1 MGIFS
6 SIGSGIGSIFG
17 GSDGGA
23 IGGGL
28 LGIGDWLLNRH
39 DSRDAASRANKY
51 ALYASGTAHQREV
64 ADLRAAGLNPILSAL
79 GGNGAAAMPVPVGNS
94 YNRDDNNAQEVLGYV
109 SAQRM
114 AQQNR
119 REEELNRAQVN
130 LLKEQTRKLSAEA
143 DHEQNLLTVD
153 VNATPVSNFLNGL
166 LARDDRLRLR
176 SLQRF
181 QEQVADG
188 FVSLASSVTNRFRER
203 EVDDLE
209 KYEDRFNTLYKSLK
223 NRNLVDGHYDEKSNK
238 LYLDVKDESAL
249 AEMKE
254 IIDKVYEYHDK
265 MGLKE
270 DLPQVIFDKEDDND
284 D

>member
-119 REEELNRAQVN
+119 REEELNRAHCYRPDCTYCQPA
-130 LLKEQTRKLSAEA
+130 QA
-143 DHEQNLLTVD
+143 
-153 VNATPVSNFLNGL
+153 
-166 LARDDRLRLR
+166 
-176 SLQRF
+176 
-181 QEQVADG
+181 
-188 FVSLASSVTNRFRER
+188 
-203 EVDDLE
+203 
-209 KYEDRFNTLYKSLK
+209 
-223 NRNLVDGHYDEKSNK
+223 
-238 LYLDVKDESAL
+238 
-249 AEMKE
+249 
-254 IIDKVYEYHDK
+254 
-265 MGLKE
+265 
-270 DLPQVIFDKEDDND
+270 
-284 D
+284 